1 MKAKRIIA
9 VLLGLALI
17 CCVLEYKGII
27 WHNSIFAM
35 KYEVKG
41 LDVSHYQGDVD
52 WKTVAETE
60 KYQFVYMK
68 ATEGNDFTDDTFMQN
83 WEGAKDNGFLTGAY
97 HFFSAR
103 STGEQQADHFIS
115 VVPKE
120 AATLPPVID
129 IEIALTHDPA
139 IIAQELMTMIEK
151 LEQTYTK
158 KPVLYVTY
166 DTYNKYI
173 AGGFAG
179 YDIWIRD
186 IVKFP
191 TLKGKQNWL
200 LWQYSNRG
208 RVDGI
213 DAYVDINAF
222 KGSQADFDF
231 KFKGKAIL

>member
-35 KYEVKG
+35 KYEIKG

-68 ATEGNDFTDDTFMQN
+68 ATEGNDFTDDTFNKN
-83 WEGAKDNGFLTGAY
+83 WEDAKENGFLTGAY

-103 STGEQQADHFIS
+103 STGEQQAEHFIS
-115 VVPKE
+115 IVPKE
-120 AATLPPVID
+120 AASLPPVID

-139 IIAQELMTMIEK
+139 AIAHELMMMSDK
-151 LEQTYTK
+151 LEEAYNK
-158 KPVLYVTY
+158 KPILYVTY
-166 DTYNKYI
+166 DTYNKYV
-173 AGGFAG
+173 AGRFEG

-186 IVKFP
+186 IVKYP
-191 TLKGKQNWL
+191 TLKGKQKWL
-200 LWQYSNRG
+200 LWQYCNRG

-213 DAYVDINAF
+213 DAYVDINVF
-222 KGSQADFDF
+222 VGNQTDFDF
-231 KFKGKAIL
+231 KFMGKGIL